1 MASKKQTKGKKK
13 PLSLSPLE
21 RRFQKRPTS
30 AEAKE
35 GEFLARLLWRKLIVN
50 LTPEFQEMLIVWKHL
65 DWIWDQLAPNDFHR
79 VPKPDLTLKSL
90 FKEIDK
96 AEYLLSGDNF
106 PQEIGLP
113 DGYEIPP
120 HMKSKESSAPYTAE
134 DANQKG
140 R

>member
-1 MASKKQTKGKKK
+1 MANEKKTKGKKTRRK
-13 PLSLSPLE
+13 STLDE
-21 RRFQKRPTS
+21 RLQKRPTS

-50 LTPEFQEMLIVWKHL
+50 STPEFQEMLIVWKHL
-65 DWIWDQLAPNDFHR
+65 DYIWDQLAPSDLHR
-79 VPKPDLTLKSL
+79 VPKPDLTLKTL

-106 PQEIGLP
+106 PEEIGLP

-120 HMKSKESSAPYTAE
+120 HMKNSE
-134 DANQKG
+134 G
-140 R
+140 